1 VYELKF
7 LRGNDVKKIESAAR
21 RLAVQNESQR
31 GKCSQPSTEAPIALC
46 ENPLMALSAA
56 DLAVKPT
63 LPPTAECAAVGAY
76 LDKADA
82 RTPMARTKVK
92 MKSGVAHMSFD
103 HDNQAVGLALVANAF
118 GTGCSHF
125 ASGILGQL
133 ANVSRT
139 GADIIATELDFML
152 TVVRGIG
159 PRDETEA
166 LLAAQMAAIHN
177 ATMSAARRLNHVET
191 IQQQDSTSNAL
202 NKLARTFAA
211 QLEALKRYR
220 SSGEPGVKT
229 QNVTVNDGGQAIVG
243 NVQHGGDDE
252 HQNRSNA
259 NGQPCG
265 APAPGATLLS
275 DVEEVAPTMSGTGG
289 EGQEGLPV
297 SRRPRRRAKRS
308 G

>member
-1 VYELKF
+1 
-7 LRGNDVKKIESAAR
+7 
-21 RLAVQNESQR
+21 
-31 GKCSQPSTEAPIALC
+31 
-46 ENPLMALSAA
+46 
-56 DLAVKPT
+56 
-63 LPPTAECAAVGAY
+63 
-76 LDKADA
+76 
-82 RTPMARTKVK
+82 MARTKVE
-92 MKSGVAHMSFD
+92 MKSGVAHLSFD

-125 ASGILGQL
+125 AVGVLRQL
-133 ANVSRT
+133 SDVSRT
-139 GADIIATELDFML
+139 GAEVISTELDFML

-159 PRDETEA
+159 PKDETEA

-191 IQQQDSTSNAL
+191 IQQQDSASNAL
-202 NKLARTFAA
+202 NKLARTFAV

-220 SSGEPGVKT
+220 SSGEPAVKT

-243 NVQHGGDDE
+243 NVQHGGDDADK
-252 HQNRSNA
+252 NRSIA
-259 NGQPCG
+259 SGQPCG

-275 DVEEVAPTMSGTGG
+275 DVEEVTPAMSGSSR
-289 EGQEGLPV
+289 EGQESLPV

>member
-1 VYELKF
+1 LKKV
-7 LRGNDVKKIESAAR
+7 RGAASRSLAPRSKTQCGKWPEPTSEERTALGATNMIPRDGGDLASKSALPSEAEGIALAAYFVRRDSKAPMPGTKIE
-21 RLAVQNESQR
+21 
-31 GKCSQPSTEAPIALC
+31 T
-46 ENPLMALSAA
+46 
-56 DLAVKPT
+56 
-63 LPPTAECAAVGAY
+63 
-76 LDKADA
+76 
-82 RTPMARTKVK
+82 
-92 MKSGVAHMSFD
+92 KSGVVHLSFD
-103 HDNQAVGLALVANAF
+103 HASQTIGLACVANAF
-118 GTGCSHF
+118 GTGSSHF
-125 ASGILGQL
+125 ASGLLGQL

-139 GADIIATELDFML
+139 GAEVKSSELDFML

-159 PRDETEA
+159 PEDETEA

-191 IQQQDSTSNAL
+191 IQQQDSASNAL

-220 SSGEPGVKT
+220 SSSEPAVKT

-243 NVQHGGDDE
+243 NVQHGGDDAS
-252 HQNRSNA
+252 QSQSNA
-259 NGQPCG
+259 TGQPCG

-275 DVEEVAPTMSGTGG
+275 DVQEVAPAMSGTGG

-297 SRRPRRRAKRS
+297 SRRPRWRAKRS